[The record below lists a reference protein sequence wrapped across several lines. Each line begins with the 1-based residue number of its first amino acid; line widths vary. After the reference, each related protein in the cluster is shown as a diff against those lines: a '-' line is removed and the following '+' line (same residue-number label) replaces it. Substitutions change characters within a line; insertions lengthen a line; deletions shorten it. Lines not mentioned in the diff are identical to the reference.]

1 MSQIY
6 SKTAKGQDEVKTRAG
21 GLTQRMRQVLIFI
34 DGKRSRDDLYG
45 MLKGEDLDELLHTF
59 VAQGLIEVTGNA
71 ADKAPPKPAAPSA
84 APTPTVAAAPVQKAE
99 APKLTPEEIEKQQR
113 EQEREA
119 ELAMA
124 RSFMGKM
131 S

>member
-1 MSQIY
+1 MSEIF

-21 GLTQRMRQVLIFI
+21 GLTQRMRQILIFI
-34 DGKRSRDDLYG
+34 DGKRSRDDLHD
-45 MLKGEDLDELLHTF
+45 MLKGEDLDELLHTL
-59 VAQGLIEVTGNA
+59 VAQGMVAATGTA
-71 ADKAPPKPAAPSA
+71 PDKSAPPKPAA
-84 APTPTVAAAPVQKAE
+84 APAT
-99 APKLTPEEIEKQQR
+99 APKAVTKAPEQSELSEEERRKLQR